1 MEIELFSPHIGQRRV
16 IEGFADSVHKFCIV
30 SCGRQYGKSLLGMN
44 LMLYW
49 LLKEPNAKGS
59 WISPVYS
66 QCKKVFDEMT
76 TTCHELIDKQNRSD
90 LTIDFVN
97 GSSIKFLSTD
107 NYNSIRGFSFHYMV
121 IDEAAF
127 SKEEAINEAVL
138 PTLTA
143 LGKKCLIISTP
154 RSKNWFYQWYL
165 KGKESSDN
173 YISYEGISEEN
184 PFTDKNFLHEQQKS
198 LPPDIYRQEYLGE
211 FTDSTADVFRNVS
224 LACIRTQWSDGTGQK
239 TFFGI
244 DTGLSS
250 DFSVLTVISE
260 TGQVLFIDRINN
272 LPVQDIAARFSQV
285 LKRYKPVGGY
295 VETNGIGK
303 SMYDLVREQTKVA
316 REFITT
322 NESKTQGVRKLILDM
337 EEGVLELPSKEL
349 FPPLYNELNAYS
361 YKITANGA
369 ITFNGVGT
377 NDDTVMSLMLANEA
391 RSKIVS
397 SAKSFYVGGGV
408 QKKRQYI

>member
-1 MEIELFSPHIGQRRV
+1 
-16 IEGFADSVHKFCIV
+16 
-30 SCGRQYGKSLLGMN
+30 
-44 LMLYW
+44 
-49 LLKEPNAKGS
+49 
-59 WISPVYS
+59 
-66 QCKKVFDEMT
+66 
-76 TTCHELIDKQNRSD
+76 
-90 LTIDFVN
+90 
-97 GSSIKFLSTD
+97 
-107 NYNSIRGFSFHYMV
+107 MV

-303 SMYDLVREQTKVA
+303 SMYDLLKEHIKVT
-316 REFITT
+316 RDFVTT
-322 NESKTQGVRKLILDM
+322 NESKTQGIRKLILDM

-349 FPPLYNELNAYS
+349 FPQLSNELNAYS
-361 YKITANGA
+361 YKINANGA
-369 ITFNGVGT
+369 ITFGGVGM
-377 NDDTVMSLMLANEA
+377 NDDCVISLMLANEA
-391 RSKIVS
+391 RHKIVS
-397 SAKSFYVGGGV
+397 SAKSFYVGGSV
-408 QKKRQYI
+408 ARAKFN